1 MLGHLSHCMCKD
13 SLPKNQLLHRITAPK
28 GGINETQQKAWVAII
43 FFEKIT
49 NKNRGLAQLRQA

>member
-1 MLGHLSHCMCKD
+1 MLGHLSHCMGRD
-13 SLPKNQLLHRITAPK
+13 RLPKNKLLQLSTAPK